1 MIPGVREKNTLN
13 RVSCPFKNGGSVLPQ
28 MSIGRRGGKG
38 GARAPAESRLLRR
51 VRGSKM
57 AAAEEDC
64 AVSAEADRELEEL
77 LESKS
82 PYGKNRG
89 GRV

>member
-1 MIPGVREKNTLN
+1 MIPGVRRKKPPQIEFPVLLKMAAPYCPKLVLVAEAE
-13 RVSCPFKNGGSVLPQ
+13 RVE
-28 MSIGRRGGKG
+28 RGGQ
-38 GARAPAESRLLRR
+38 AESRLLRR

-82 PYGKNRG
+82 P
-89 GRV
+89 

>member
-1 MIPGVREKNTLN
+1 MAAPYCPKLVLVAEAE
-13 RVSCPFKNGGSVLPQ
+13 RVE
-28 MSIGRRGGKG
+28 RGGG
-38 GARAPAESRLLRR
+38 LAESRLLRR
-51 VRGSKM
+51 VRGNKM

-82 PYGKNRG
+82 P
-89 GRV
+89 